1 MDFCNDTKVYWTLG
15 EEHVN
20 CYFMMV
26 EQCYLLLC
34 VKTGNSD
41 SVMARITTVLMDF
54 MLETRV
60 LGFYAWGSLG
70 KPWLYVENQATNFL

>member
-26 EQCYLLLC
+26 EQ
-34 VKTGNSD
+34 
-41 SVMARITTVLMDF
+41 TVLLAF
-54 MLETRV
+54 MCKDRE
-60 LGFYAWGSLG
+60 
-70 KPWLYVENQATNFL
+70 Q